1 MPLFFG
7 RNGHPGG
14 ARSPILKRGFPET
27 RPFSQCWPLSW
38 CQKNMKF
45 SKYKSHLKHP
55 MNRPRRHVF
64 LGMCFVPKEKLHT
77 ANPCHILVA
86 YVCDFAAIYVLKFL
100 LVGFF
105 GVGSALRFSSLGLF
119 VRLGHLACIA
129 AHPVTLRSG
138 WGMRCL
144 MAHDASTSQHTLPLT
159 CP

>member
-7 RNGHPGG
+7 RNGHPG
-14 ARSPILKRGFPET
+14 RSSEPNFET
-27 RPFSQCWPLSW
+27 WVPGNATFFSVLAS
-38 CQKNMKF
+38 
-45 SKYKSHLKHP
+45 
-55 MNRPRRHVF
+55 F
-64 LGMCFVPKEKLHT
+64 LGSKKHESLKIQKSFETPNESTKKACVFRNVFRTEGKLHT

-86 YVCDFAAIYVLKFL
+86 YVCDLAAIYVLKFL

-144 MAHDASTSQHTLPLT
+144 MAHDGHNIHFH
-159 CP
+159 